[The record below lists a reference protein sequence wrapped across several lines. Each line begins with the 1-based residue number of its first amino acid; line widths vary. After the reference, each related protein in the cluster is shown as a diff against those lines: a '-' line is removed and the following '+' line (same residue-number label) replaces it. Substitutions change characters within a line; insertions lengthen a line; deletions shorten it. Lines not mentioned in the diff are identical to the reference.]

1 MANSIGDDSSFIRE
15 ESGNNI
21 FNSCDNAAVTNSD
34 IETND
39 INKLKTEVMA
49 LKIIV
54 TKQLLLFSP
63 YYAIVLQK
71 C

>member
-21 FNSCDNAAVTNSD
+21 FNSCDNAAVANSA

-39 INKLKTEVMA
+39 INKLKTEVVA

>member
-21 FNSCDNAAVTNSD
+21 FNSCDNAAVANSD

>member
-21 FNSCDNAAVTNSD
+21 FNSCDNAAVANSD

-39 INKLKTEVMA
+39 INKLKTEVVA